1 MPFVDVYMLECIDII
16 EYINNQKEEEMSE
29 AENQPREFLR

>member
-16 EYINNQKEEEMSE
+16 EYINDYHDKEQKKNNSGETTII
-29 AENQPREFLR
+29 